1 MKVLYCNPIFL
12 DYRLPFYKRLVEL
25 FDGDFHVMYST
36 VRYKLRHNEHLLQQ
50 IPDVL
55 GKNALPF
62 ENERLFN
69 THEMSFKNITV
80 KKENEFPLQ
89 KGCSKQ

>member
-55 GKNALPF
+55 GKNALPLKMKDSSIHM
-62 ENERLFN
+62 RCL
-69 THEMSFKNITV
+69 SKNITV